1 MIKFD
6 EEQKR
11 TGIKTLRPNQILNGS
26 KYTTLIPI
34 DENKGVIKKYK

>member
-26 KYTTLIPI
+26 KYITLISI
-34 DENKGVIKKYK
+34 DENKGAIKKYQ

>member
-11 TGIKTLRPNQILNGS
+11 TVIKTLRPNQILNGS
-26 KYTTLIPI
+26 KYITLIPI
-34 DENKGVIKKYK
+34 DENKGAIKKYQ

>member
-26 KYTTLIPI
+26 KYITFIPI
-34 DENKGVIKKYK
+34 DENKGAIKKYQ